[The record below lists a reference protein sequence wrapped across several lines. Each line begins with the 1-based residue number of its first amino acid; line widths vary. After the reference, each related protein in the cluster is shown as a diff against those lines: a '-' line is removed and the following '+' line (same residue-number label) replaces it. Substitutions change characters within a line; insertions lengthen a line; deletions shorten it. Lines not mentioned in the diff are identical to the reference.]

1 MSKIAI
7 VVVSIVAVIAVAGV
21 ALGAVA
27 LFRSHSLSPVG
38 MMVQARNGFAF
49 NNQNGVDRDGGT
61 YGQGRMG
68 GGNRGMMNGFG
79 FNDNDE
85 NRRGNFAGTA
95 GFEPGLLHEK
105 MIAAMA
111 DKLGYTVDEL
121 NQQFTDGK
129 SLLDIAAEKNMT
141 VAELIQM
148 QTDVKT
154 QVIDQALKDKLITQA
169 QADFM
174 KQNDGH
180 MGFGMGMHGF
190 GFGGKG
196 FSSSDQTGQPENTQ
210 PTTAPTVQPTQ
221 Q

>member
-1 MSKIAI
+1 
-7 VVVSIVAVIAVAGV
+7 
-21 ALGAVA
+21 
-27 LFRSHSLSPVG
+27 
-38 MMVQARNGFAF
+38 
-49 NNQNGVDRDGGT
+49 
-61 YGQGRMG
+61 
-68 GGNRGMMNGFG
+68 MMNGFG

-95 GFEPGLLHEK
+95 GFEPALLHEK
-105 MIAAMA
+105 MITALA

-148 QTDVKT
+148 QSDVKT
-154 QVIDQALKDKLITQA
+154 QVIDQALKDNLITQA

-180 MGFGMGMHGF
+180 MGFGMGMHGLAVRDF
-190 GFGGKG
+190 PQVTRQCNQRIHNRLQRLR
-196 FSSSDQTGQPENTQ
+196 FSQHSNKSFLLFSIPDKSSGMIYLKIHGLF
-210 PTTAPTVQPTQ
+210 TAN
-221 Q
+221 

>member
-1 MSKIAI
+1 MTETMLN
-7 VVVSIVAVIAVAGV
+7 V
-21 ALGAVA
+21 
-27 LFRSHSLSPVG
+27 
-38 MMVQARNGFAF
+38 MV
-49 NNQNGVDRDGGT
+49 DT
-61 YGQGRMG
+61 SGQGRMG

-105 MIAAMA
+105 MITAMA

-174 KQNDGH
+174 KQNAGTWALVWVCMVSGLAVRDFQQDKQGNQRIH
-180 MGFGMGMHGF
+180 NRLWHQQFNPLSSKSFLLFYIPDNSSGMIHLKIHGLF
-190 GFGGKG
+190 
-196 FSSSDQTGQPENTQ
+196 
-210 PTTAPTVQPTQ
+210 TAN
-221 Q
+221 